1 MEVEEY
7 LGRSR
12 LYRRLRAGPHGQFVE
27 RYAAR
32 LVEQRIVWHGTWRCL
47 NVVGGL
53 LSWIAGRRYKLV
65 DLDEQVVE
73 QYLRHRGGRQS
84 IQAGDR
90 AALKRW
96 LSVLREEGAIAPLV
110 LPPLTPHE
118 RIFKEFLPAIRARL
132 GPEVHRPPSPS
143 HPQVPA
149 RGVLRRPGPLCKIS
163 QEDAIRYVERHAQ
176 DWSPGTGKAMCWS
189 LRAFLRYLHHRRLNS
204 RSLADCVPSMRR
216 WKLATLPTHLPAAQ
230 VRKALDGCD
239 RETVMGRRDYAIL
252 LLLAKLG
259 LRADEVATLTLDDI
273 DWRASEILVRA
284 KGRQRARM
292 PIPPDVGAA
301 IVAYLRNGRPKSS
314 CRRLFVRTLAPH
326 VGFASGCAITM
337 IAKAALDRV
346 GIEGC
351 AHRGAHIFR
360 HSLATE
366 LLRSGATLSEIGQLL
381 RHESD
386 VRGFARH
393 VANFD
398 PRTEVSPVGMLPG
411 WKRAKPYVYSDAE
424 IDALLTAA
432 LALPPAD
439 GLRRWTYHTLF
450 GLIAVTGIRISE
462 AMGLERDD
470 VDLDAGVLTVRL
482 TKFGKSRLVPLHPT
496 TRTALRD
503 YAHRRDALLGS
514 RCGSTFFVAE
524 QGGRLLHQ
532 YVHRV
537 FWRLS

>member
-12 LYRRLRAGPHGQFVE
+12 LYRRLRNGPHGQLVE

-32 LVEQRIVWHGTWRCL
+32 LVEERLVRHGMWRCL

-53 LSWIAGRRYKLV
+53 LSWIADRRYKLA

-73 QYLRHRGGRQS
+73 RYLRHRGGRQS
-84 IQAGDR
+84 IQPGDR

-96 LSVLREEGAIAPLV
+96 LSVLREDGAIAPLV

-118 RIFKEFLPAIRARL
+118 RIFKEFDAYLRSERGLAPRSIVRHLPVIRRFL
-132 GPEVHRPPSPS
+132 HEVCSGG
-143 HPQVPA
+143 A
-149 RGVLRRPGPLCKIS
+149 GDLCKIS
-163 QEDAIRYVERHAQ
+163 QEDVIRYIERHAR
-176 DWSPGTGKAMCWS
+176 DWSPKTGKAMCWS
-189 LRAFLRYLHHRRLNS
+189 LRAFLRYLHHRGLNA
-204 RSLADCVPSMRR
+204 RPLADCVPSMRR
-216 WKLATLPTHLPAAQ
+216 WKLATLPTYLSAAQ

-273 DWRASEILVRA
+273 NWRASEMLVRA

-292 PIPPDVGAA
+292 PIPPDVG
-301 IVAYLRNGRPKSS
+301 
-314 CRRLFVRTLAPH
+314 VRTLAPH

-337 IAKAALDRV
+337 IARTALDRV

-381 RHESD
+381 RHESHD
-386 VRGFARH
+386 NTRIY
-393 VANFD
+393 
-398 PRTEVSPVGMLPG
+398 
-411 WKRAKPYVYSDAE
+411 AKVD
-424 IDALLTAA
+424 IDALRTLS
-432 LALPPAD
+432 LPWP
-439 GLRRWTYHTLF
+439 G
-450 GLIAVTGIRISE
+450 
-462 AMGLERDD
+462 
-470 VDLDAGVLTVRL
+470 GV
-482 TKFGKSRLVPLHPT
+482 
-496 TRTALRD
+496 
-503 YAHRRDALLGS
+503 
-514 RCGSTFFVAE
+514 
-524 QGGRLLHQ
+524 Q
-532 YVHRV
+532 
-537 FWRLS
+537 